1 MSTTIEQQAE
11 QRIRRHRARLLMTAP
26 FYGSVGAELE
36 LVIDPNCGTAWTDG
50 KAIGFN
56 PEFALELTAEHLTGV
71 VAHEILHVAMRHNYR
86 RGARDHGLWNEAC
99 DYAINGVLVN
109 DGFSLPIDA
118 LLDDRFD
125 CLSAEQIYAIL
136 SDEQQEQ
143 EQEQGDKSDDDGES
157 GDESGQQSGDQNGG
171 GDESGDKSGDGDEGQ
186 DGEQGEG
193 QDGKANG
200 GSASQDDQGGK
211 AQVGDVRDAS
221 DDAITEKD
229 WETKVVTSGKLAKN
243 LHEASGKASSG
254 AAALAAKT
262 AVKPTID
269 WRGVLQ
275 QFLTART
282 SEDYSWQRPSR
293 RHLHNDLHMPSLHSD
308 GAGVL
313 ALAIDTSGSIDQPA
327 LDRFLGELQGVV
339 DQLNP
344 ERVLVLCCD
353 VMVQGGVQT
362 FERGEKIEPKILGGG
377 GTDFAPA
384 FKMLDETHE
393 DVSAF
398 IYFTD
403 GEARMPKE
411 EPLVP
416 TLWAITT
423 PQALHER
430 ICADWNFAEMPTFG
444 EVIYLG
450 DEG

>member
-26 FYGSVGAELE
+26 FYGSVGAELD

-99 DYAINGVLVN
+99 DYAINSVLVN
-109 DGFSLPIDA
+109 DGFSLPTDA

-125 CLSAEQIYAIL
+125 CLSAEQIFAIL
-136 SDEQQEQ
+136 SDEQ

-186 DGEQGEG
+186 GGEQGEG

-200 GSASQDDQGGK
+200 GSASQDDQGSK
-211 AQVGDVRDAS
+211 AKVGEVRDANA
-221 DDAITEKD
+221 DAITEQD
-229 WETKVVTSGKLAKN
+229 WETKVVTSGKLAKK
-243 LHEASGKASSG
+243 LHEASGKASSE

-308 GAGVL
+308 GAGVI

-344 ERVLVLCCD
+344 ERVLVWCCD

-362 FERGEKIEPKILGGG
+362 FERGDKIEPKIVGGG
-377 GTDFAPA
+377 GTLFDPA

-403 GEARMPKE
+403 GQARMPKE

-416 TLWAITT
+416 TLWAISD
-423 PQALHER
+423 PQAVHER
-430 ICADWNFAEMPTFG
+430 ICDGWDFAEMPTFG

-450 DEG
+450 DED